1 MLFIFA
7 RIVRAVSIACYRSGS
22 VAMFTLRYPNLMSGI
37 RLLLVPG
44 CCPTNYSSLAVQ
56 LARTLQHT
64 RSGLLLQPHYMLCV
78 AVTTYSGCCSARP
91 AESYSEEEK
100 EMLFQLVRFCSLTI
114 GQELSLYVDLIS
126 QAAPVVPVETNED
139 SSNTNNRRPLQRD
152 ARLKIAPQL
161 QQLADCA
168 TWISRKELRSS
179 DQRLQQLLRDLCSE
193 CLAAATKIVSAA
205 TVVEPEPT
213 ATVLDALGTQGP
225 RAEEDRDHSS
235 VAAGKDD
242 GAEGEADVLGP
253 IDAAV
258 QNLRKKLKGLQ
269 YFLDANISSNKN
281 D

>member
-1 MLFIFA
+1 
-7 RIVRAVSIACYRSGS
+7 
-22 VAMFTLRYPNLMSGI
+22 
-37 RLLLVPG
+37 
-44 CCPTNYSSLAVQ
+44 
-56 LARTLQHT
+56 
-64 RSGLLLQPHYMLCV
+64 
-78 AVTTYSGCCSARP
+78 
-91 AESYSEEEK
+91 
-100 EMLFQLVRFCSLTI
+100 MLFQLVRFCSLTI

-126 QAAPVVPVETNED
+126 QAAPVVPVATNED
-139 SSNTNNRRPLQRD
+139 NSNTNNRRPLQRD

-168 TWISRKELRSS
+168 TWIARKELRSS

-205 TVVEPEPT
+205 TVVEPERT
-213 ATVLDALGTQGP
+213 ATVLDALGIQGP
-225 RAEEDRDHSS
+225 RAEKDRDHSS
-235 VAAGKDD
+235 VAAGKDN
-242 GAEGEADVLGP
+242 GAEGEADILSP